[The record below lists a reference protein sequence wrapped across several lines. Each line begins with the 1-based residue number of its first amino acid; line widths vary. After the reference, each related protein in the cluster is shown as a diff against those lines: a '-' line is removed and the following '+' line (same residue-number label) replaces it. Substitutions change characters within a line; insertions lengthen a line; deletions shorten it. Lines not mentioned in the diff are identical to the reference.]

1 MPPIDNSTLLD
12 QDSKL
17 KPDLKNGMHFVLV
30 HQNIWDFLR
39 GLYGGGPSVGRVR
52 HHHSKESAKPGG
64 GVVISSLKKDYSKH
78 NLKLKVAGLKNRS
91 NCCFLNATF
100 QCLLSLDQLN
110 EFFLTEKYRSVIN
123 KLEKKPR
130 F

>member
-1 MPPIDNSTLLD
+1 MSPIDNSTLLD
-12 QDSKL
+12 EDGKL
-17 KPDLKNGMHFVLV
+17 KPDLKNGVHFVLV

-52 HHHSKESAKPGG
+52 HHHTKEGSKPGG
-64 GVVISSLKKDYSKH
+64 GVTLSIKKDYSKH

-110 EFFLTEKYRSVIN
+110 DYFLNEKYKSVLY
-123 KLEKKPR
+123 KAEKKPR